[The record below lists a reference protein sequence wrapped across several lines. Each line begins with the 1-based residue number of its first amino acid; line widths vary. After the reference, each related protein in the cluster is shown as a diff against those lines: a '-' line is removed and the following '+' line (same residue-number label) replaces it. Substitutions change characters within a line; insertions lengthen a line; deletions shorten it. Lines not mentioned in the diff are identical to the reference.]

1 MSWNKCVIISDNIK
15 QGGEVPATR
24 CGHSFQKVDKETA
37 IMWGGVHIPG
47 DSNANLRSD
56 RGNWSDKDMIT
67 DGQGM
72 LYVFDSMLCVRLTFP
87 KKKFKLSEPLNDGF
101 LISVTLLYLTCIY

>member
-1 MSWNKCVIISDNIK
+1 
-15 QGGEVPATR
+15 
-24 CGHSFQKVDKETA
+24 
-37 IMWGGVHIPG
+37 MWGGVHIPG
-47 DSNANLRSD
+47 ESNANLRSD

-101 LISVTLLYLTCIY
+101 LISVTLLYLTYIY